1 METESYEEA
10 EDYIR
15 QSIRIRYVLLHP
27 NFISLLFSCDREKH
41 FGEDSF
47 QCMQAYDILAGILCK
62 KGRLDEAEEKAH
74 TSIDTKIK
82 ILGHNHPESWAFTR
96 WYVFTRFVCDKTS
109 RALLLVLG
117 GILMARS
124 NIAAARQ
131 KIQRALSIFTCSF
144 GEDHPSIKKTEQ
156 ILEGKNL

>member
-82 ILGHNHPESWAFTR
+82 ILGHNHPEVGRS
-96 WYVFTRFVCDKTS
+96 
-109 RALLLVLG
+109 LVGMSL
-117 GILMARS
+117 
-124 NIAAARQ
+124 Q
-131 KIQRALSIFTCSF
+131 DLSATKRRGLCF
-144 GEDHPSIKKTEQ
+144 
-156 ILEGKNL
+156 